1 MSTFIEPLDLFGL
14 GCLWW
19 RDQPGRECLQD
30 QARYD
35 AVDRSK
41 VVVQLAAPGCPYS
54 RLEIEVAQDAAGR
67 WWAGHWW
74 AGHMWRCWHVPDGVC
89 SGSATPIDA
98 YRGATRALA
107 IQAAAQHLV
116 RRMPDGLPG
125 KAGRIFA
132 HWRRELAKHEGGM
145 EA

>member
-14 GCLWW
+14 GRMWW

-35 AVDRSK
+35 AYDRSK
-41 VVVQLAAPGCPYS
+41 VAVQLAAPGCHNS
-54 RLEIEVAQDAAGR
+54 RLEIKVAQDAAGR
-67 WWAGHWW
+67 WWAGH
-74 AGHMWRCWHVPDGVC
+74 MWRCWHVPNGTC

-98 YRGATRALA
+98 YRGATREAA

-116 RRMPDGLPG
+116 RSMPDGLPG

-132 HWRRELAKHEGGM
+132 AWRRELAKHAESGTD
-145 EA
+145 A